1 MSDKYGKGQDKK
13 VGTNK
18 AKYGN
23 KNGRGKGQGIQVR
36 TKFRG
41 DKLNKTNPNT
51 WKSIKRQRPGE
62 TGKKKIYKGHNEFN
76 KAK

>member
-51 WKSIKRQRPGE
+51 WKE
-62 TGKKKIYKGHNEFN
+62 
-76 KAK
+76 